1 MVDEYAITCH
11 GPEATTR
18 RGAPD
23 RLEVHDGLLLLA
35 ATALAPGCRWPA
47 APHLRQLHD
56 HRLRRRAH
64 RPAHDR
70 RQHTHL
76 DLRLV
81 LLTMDHDL
89 VSAPAHRRLPLVQRT
104 LAQRFV
110 LAGRRGEARLR
121 EQAVDDFDLS

>member
-23 RLEVHDGLLLLA
+23 MLEVNDRFFVLA
-35 ATALAPGCRWPA
+35 ATALAPASRWSA
-47 APHLRQLHD
+47 APHLLQLHH

-76 DLRLV
+76 YLRRAVILRMACIKYDSDGTESRDAGS
-81 LLTMDHDL
+81 LACILDH
-89 VSAPAHRRLPLVQRT
+89 
-104 LAQRFV
+104 
-110 LAGRRGEARLR
+110 
-121 EQAVDDFDLS
+121 